1 MTYEH
6 ARIVNIELD
15 GAKRGIQDYG
25 FQLSPVDR
33 LVQALIRCPGITE
46 ISLGSVFTP
55 TDFFNGARHR
65 VLADTL
71 SWSYRITSVIDQA
84 VREGVVRKT
93 QCLDP
98 AYHSYFAVKTQVTV

>member
-15 GAKRGIQDYG
+15 GAKRGIRSYG
-25 FQLSPVDR
+25 TPLSPIDR

-55 TDFFNGARHR
+55 SDFG
-65 VLADTL
+65 LANAQY
-71 SWSYRITSVIDQA
+71 WSYAICDLLLEAQ
-84 VREGVVRKT
+84 REGVIRYVR
-93 QCLDP
+93 CLDP
-98 AYHSYFAVKTQVTV
+98 RYRSYFAVKTLVTA